1 MNLPGPFYM
10 PKKGQHKI
18 KDEFTKKRTNLKTRP
33 KRDQLKKKQNLV
45 FKK

>member
-18 KDEFTKKRTNLKTRP
+18 KDEFTKKKDQSKKT
-33 KRDQLKKKQNLV
+33 DQKGPIEEKTKSSL
-45 FKK
+45 